1 VLILQYISIIILQSH
16 GMIIHPLNVNH
27 FIQAMITSEYVWREV
42 YNIDPNF
49 PWASEFTLQYLRHT
63 DEFYI
68 KYSKV
73 MRILAG
79 RRVTV
84 TVNPSGIVITGPD
97 LCNIRDT
104 LLSIQINNISQASQD
119 SIMIYDTNFTCNDII
134 NCMFLLNPRAYP
146 YMYNYGIIPE
156 RRSVPEQNDY
166 PYLVHHSTPEAL
178 KVTYPSLFPELPTDI
193 DIIRQ
198 ILSLGEY
205 NLNAILKWLELRSTL
220 ELYLRSGFEVTVQG
234 YEINNECIHMYNQCI
249 QQGQTNIIYDIKCKL
264 WGIVRT
270 ALTYYNTDLM
280 KLH

>member
-1 VLILQYISIIILQSH
+1 
-16 GMIIHPLNVNH
+16 MIIHPLNVNH

-42 YNIDPNF
+42 YNVDPNF

-63 DEFYI
+63 DKFYI

-146 YMYNYGIIPE
+146 YMYNYGTIPE
-156 RRSVPEQNDY
+156 RRSVPEENDY
-166 PYLVHHSTPEAL
+166 PYLVHHSTLEAL
-178 KVTYPSLFPELPTDI
+178 KVRYPSLFPELPTDI

-234 YEINNECIHMYNQCI
+234 CEINNECISVYNQCI
-249 QQGQTNIIYDIKCKL
+249 QQGQTNIIRDIDIQYDIKCKL

-280 KLH
+280 KLF